1 MKVYIFDFGERAKYI
16 KTNLTKIILE
26 EQKDHYPVI
35 NFSKNKIKL
44 PFGIEIGGNFNNK
57 IYFIKKIFGAF
68 LYKDKTLPE
77 LNPEF
82 INVNFSL
89 KCIPLKGDLINYHQ
103 YTPNVRYLLESFVQI
118 HQSQK
123 KKNNTYVFFGAQ
135 GHAKIPIGVLQNL
148 TSRST
153 IHIIGDFNSIFYN
166 DKIYYTNE
174 KEYIDYKIKYP
185 DLSSSIINLAPFCEK
200 HDIYIHGNHNYI
212 QSISLLIN
220 NNIIPDLIFMQ
231 PINDIDYPDIVKIVV
246 NKLISINPDI
256 YILLSTDSYPI
267 KKMIVDYYNPIT
279 LPQLKN
285 SENEFLPISATGS
298 RTHGY
303 CITYKKIDLTKLC
316 KGQFYRK
323 PKSTF
328 INYKYLHIPRD
339 NPNWNVQEYDY
350 DRGLDKDNQK
360 VEIITKDILLSK
372 FSVIYNK
379 YKDLHDLFIKY
390 INNDYIYV
398 IFYLFLIKIENF
410 YFVLNSNI
418 NMYECIFIHR
428 IVKYYINNIN
438 HTNVN
443 VLEIGCAYGVS
454 GMIISN
460 VFSQTKTI
468 GANSFTSI
476 DPNQN
481 TQWHSVGKYNIT
493 QIINQQK
500 NNTDYNLSWE
510 LIEKYSDEALL
521 LLHNKQ
527 RKFDIIFI
535 DGAHDYINVHTDIVL
550 SNLMLKTGGIMIFD
564 DVLHDGVKSALELF
578 MSNNPNYQRIKIVND
593 NKISKG
599 HKLFTDSGT
608 NTNNPITMYAFI
620 KN

>member
-1 MKVYIFDFGERAKYI
+1 
-16 KTNLTKIILE
+16 
-26 EQKDHYPVI
+26 
-35 NFSKNKIKL
+35 
-44 PFGIEIGGNFNNK
+44 
-57 IYFIKKIFGAF
+57 
-68 LYKDKTLPE
+68 
-77 LNPEF
+77 
-82 INVNFSL
+82 
-89 KCIPLKGDLINYHQ
+89 
-103 YTPNVRYLLESFVQI
+103 
-118 HQSQK
+118 
-123 KKNNTYVFFGAQ
+123 
-135 GHAKIPIGVLQNL
+135 
-148 TSRST
+148 
-153 IHIIGDFNSIFYN
+153 
-166 DKIYYTNE
+166 
-174 KEYIDYKIKYP
+174 
-185 DLSSSIINLAPFCEK
+185 
-200 HDIYIHGNHNYI
+200 
-212 QSISLLIN
+212 
-220 NNIIPDLIFMQ
+220 
-231 PINDIDYPDIVKIVV
+231 
-246 NKLISINPDI
+246 
-256 YILLSTDSYPI
+256 
-267 KKMIVDYYNPIT
+267 
-279 LPQLKN
+279 
-285 SENEFLPISATGS
+285 
-298 RTHGY
+298 
-303 CITYKKIDLTKLC
+303 
-316 KGQFYRK
+316 
-323 PKSTF
+323 
-328 INYKYLHIPRD
+328 
-339 NPNWNVQEYDY
+339 
-350 DRGLDKDNQK
+350 
-360 VEIITKDILLSK
+360 
-372 FSVIYNK
+372 
-379 YKDLHDLFIKY
+379 
-390 INNDYIYV
+390 
-398 IFYLFLIKIENF
+398 
-410 YFVLNSNI
+410 
-418 NMYECIFIHR
+418 MYECIFIHR